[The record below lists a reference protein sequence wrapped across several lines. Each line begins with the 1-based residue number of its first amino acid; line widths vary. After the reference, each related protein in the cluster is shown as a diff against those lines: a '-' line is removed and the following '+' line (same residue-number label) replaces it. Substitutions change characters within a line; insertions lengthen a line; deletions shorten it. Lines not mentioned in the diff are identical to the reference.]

1 MESRNSRDYQPG
13 AHVKLA
19 QGYYSTCH
27 NAKIDINNFVTIPQA
42 EHGIRLR
49 DFCPHAT
56 FVVRELQDAGFEAFI
71 VGGSVRDLLLGKI
84 PKDFDVATS
93 ATPEEVQ
100 DVFPR
105 CRLIGRRFRLAH
117 VRKGGQLIEVATF
130 RGSAT
135 NADDD
140 HEKSNGRILRDNVF
154 GTVEEDAIRR
164 DFTIN
169 ALFLDPVSGDIRDY
183 VGGYEDLANRRLRLI
198 GDPEVRYREDPVRL
212 LRAARFEAKLGVDPD
227 PEAAEPI
234 RAMASLLR
242 DVPPA
247 RLFEEVCKLFLTGHG
262 VRSME
267 ALQRFGLSSVLFPGL
282 RKGAAR
288 GKVKVGTVLRK
299 TLENT
304 DERIKASKP
313 VTPAFLFAALLW
325 DPVSE
330 QSKALVEAGET
341 PYNAMLK
348 AAEEAIFTQCQSTAI
363 PRRFSAV
370 TRQIWVLQIRL
381 TKTRGKRWKRML
393 HEQRF
398 RAAYDFLLLRAV
410 EDPSL
415 EPLCEFWTK
424 AQVGVDL
431 TQNRTASN
439 DGKRNRPRRR
449 YRHRTPA
456 GKRSS

>member
-1 MESRNSRDYQPG
+1 M
-13 AHVKLA
+13 
-19 QGYYSTCH
+19 
-27 NAKIDINNFVTIPQA
+27 
-42 EHGIRLR
+42 
-49 DFCPHAT
+49 
-56 FVVRELQDAGFEAFI
+56 RELQDAGYEAFI

-100 DVFPR
+100 AVFPR

-117 VRKGGQLIEVATF
+117 VRKGGALIEVATF
-130 RGSAT
+130 RGSA
-135 NADDD
+135 AAGGD

-169 ALFLDPVSGDIRDY
+169 ALFLDPVSGEIRDY
-183 VGGYEDLANRRLRLI
+183 VGGYEDLAQRRLRLI

-212 LRAARFEAKLGVDPD
+212 LRAARFEAKLGGMPD
-227 PEAAEPI
+227 ESTEAPI
-234 RAMASLLR
+234 RTMAPLLK

-267 ALQRFGLSSVLFPGL
+267 ALQRFGLSTSLFPGL
-282 RKGAAR
+282 KKGSGR
-288 GKVKVGTVLRK
+288 GKIQLGVVLRK

-304 DERIKASKP
+304 DERIRKSLP
-313 VTPAFLFAALLW
+313 VTPAFLWAALLW
-325 DPVSE
+325 QPVSDR
-330 QSKALVEAGET
+330 SRALVEAGESE
-341 PYNAMLK
+341 YNAMMS
-348 AAEEAIFTQCQSTAI
+348 ASEEVIFRQGQSTSI

-370 TRQIWVLQIRL
+370 TRQIWIMQIRFQR
-381 TKTRGKRWKRML
+381 TRGKRWKRLL

-398 RAAYDFLLLRAV
+398 RAAYDFLLLRAM

-424 AQVGVDL
+424 AQEGMDFSR
-431 TQNRTASN
+431 NSFKARTDRKSRP
-439 DGKRNRPRRR
+439 RNRYRRR
-449 YRHRTPA
+449 APT
-456 GKRSS
+456 S

>member
-1 MESRNSRDYQPG
+1 MQITQIKSKPG
-13 AHVKLA
+13 THVKLA
-19 QGYYSTCH
+19 QLFYSTCH
-27 NAKIDINNFVTIPQA
+27 SAEIDINNFVTISQA
-42 EHGIRLR
+42 EHGIRLK
-49 DFCPHAT
+49 DFCPHASE
-56 FVVRELQDAGFEAFI
+56 VVRELQEAGFEAFI

-117 VRKGGQLIEVATF
+117 VRKAGALIEVATF
-130 RGSAT
+130 RGSSAGGG
-135 NADDD
+135 D

-169 ALFLDPVSGDIRDY
+169 ALFLDPVSGEIRDY

-227 PEAAEPI
+227 EASEAPI
-234 RAMASLLR
+234 RAMAPLLK

-267 ALQRFGLSSVLFPGL
+267 ALQRFGLSTTLFPGL
-282 RKGAAR
+282 PKGSAR
-288 GKVKVGTVLRK
+288 GKVQISTILRK

-304 DERIKASKP
+304 DDRIKASKP

-325 DPVSE
+325 QPVVEKSSVLLEQGESE
-330 QSKALVEAGET
+330 
-341 PYNAMLK
+341 YNAIMR
-348 AAEEAIFTQCQSTAI
+348 AAEEVIATQTQSTAI

-370 TRQIWVLQIRL
+370 TRQIWVMQARF
-381 TKTRGKRWKRML
+381 TRIKGKRWKRLL

-424 AQVGVDL
+424 AQEGIDF
-431 TQNRTASN
+431 TRIRYDSK
-439 DGKRNRPRRR
+439 DESRDRPRRR
-449 YRHRTPA
+449 YRRGPR
-456 GKRSS
+456 RS

>member
-1 MESRNSRDYQPG
+1 M
-13 AHVKLA
+13 
-19 QGYYSTCH
+19 
-27 NAKIDINNFVTIPQA
+27 
-42 EHGIRLR
+42 
-49 DFCPHAT
+49 
-56 FVVRELQDAGFEAFI
+56 RELQDAGYEAFI

-100 DVFPR
+100 AVFPR

-117 VRKGGQLIEVATF
+117 VRKGGALIEVATF
-130 RGSAT
+130 RGSA
-135 NADDD
+135 AAGGD

-169 ALFLDPVSGDIRDY
+169 ALFLDPVSGEIRDY
-183 VGGYEDLANRRLRLI
+183 VGGYEDLAQRRLRLI

-212 LRAARFEAKLGVDPD
+212 LRAARFEAKLGVMPD
-227 PEAAEPI
+227 ESTEAPI
-234 RAMASLLR
+234 RTMAPLLK

-267 ALQRFGLSSVLFPGL
+267 ALQRFGLSTSLFPGL
-282 RKGAAR
+282 KKGSGR
-288 GKVKVGTVLRK
+288 GKIQLGVVLRK

-304 DERIKASKP
+304 DERIRKSLP
-313 VTPAFLFAALLW
+313 VTPAFLWAALLW
-325 DPVSE
+325 QPVSDR
-330 QSKALVEAGET
+330 SRALVEAGESE
-341 PYNAMLK
+341 YNAMMS
-348 AAEEAIFTQCQSTAI
+348 ASEEVIFRQGQSTSI

-370 TRQIWVLQIRL
+370 TRQIWIMQIRFQR
-381 TKTRGKRWKRML
+381 TRGKRWKRLL

-398 RAAYDFLLLRAV
+398 RAAYDFLLLRAM

-424 AQVGVDL
+424 AQEGMDFSRNSL
-431 TQNRTASN
+431 KARTDRKSRP
-439 DGKRNRPRRR
+439 RNRYRRR
-449 YRHRTPA
+449 APT
-456 GKRSS
+456 S

>member
-1 MESRNSRDYQPG
+1 
-13 AHVKLA
+13 
-19 QGYYSTCH
+19 
-27 NAKIDINNFVTIPQA
+27 
-42 EHGIRLR
+42 
-49 DFCPHAT
+49 
-56 FVVRELQDAGFEAFI
+56 
-71 VGGSVRDLLLGKI
+71 
-84 PKDFDVATS
+84 VATS

-117 VRKGGQLIEVATF
+117 VRKGGALIEVATF
-130 RGSAT
+130 RGSA
-135 NADDD
+135 AEGGD

-169 ALFLDPVSGDIRDY
+169 ALFLDPVSGEIRDY
-183 VGGYEDLANRRLRLI
+183 VGGYEDLANRRLQLI
-198 GDPEVRYREDPVRL
+198 GDPDVRYREDPVRL
-212 LRAARFEAKLGVDPD
+212 LRAARFEAKLGVMPD
-227 PEAAEPI
+227 ESTEAPI
-234 RAMASLLR
+234 RAMAPLLK

-267 ALQRFGLSSVLFPGL
+267 ALQRFGLSTALFPGL
-282 RKGAAR
+282 AKGGGR
-288 GKVKVGTVLRK
+288 GKVQLGVVLRK

-304 DERIKASKP
+304 DERIRKSQP

-325 DPVSE
+325 QPVVERS
-330 QSKALVEAGET
+330 QALVDAGESE
-341 PYNAMLK
+341 YDAMMS
-348 AAEEAIFTQCQSTAI
+348 ASEEAIVMQGQSTSI

-370 TRQIWVLQIRL
+370 TRQIWIMQIRF
-381 TKTRGKRWKRML
+381 KRTRGKRWKRLL

-398 RAAYDFLLLRAV
+398 RAGYDFLLLRAL

-424 AQVGVDL
+424 AQEGMDF
-431 TQNRTASN
+431 S
-439 DGKRNRPRRR
+439 RNSVKTNTDRKSRPRSR
-449 YRHRTPA
+449 YRRRA
-456 GKRSS
+456 NSS